1 VIATTAAIAINP
13 MFFPEFLPQKD
24 AALFCVVR
32 LNKCKKV
39 HNKKAYKSLR
49 NLRKQALQ
57 TTGKWTLQHNL
68 S

>member
-1 VIATTAAIAINP
+1 